1 MSDTLAIPV
10 ESQVMSRLKERA
22 NAEGVDV
29 VTLAERVLSRE
40 ASRPLLS
47 EIHKPVH
54 DAFAASDMNDDELAD
69 FLEAEKHAMRGMAY

>member
-1 MSDTLAIPV
+1 
-10 ESQVMSRLKERA
+10 
-22 NAEGVDV
+22 
-29 VTLAERVLSRE
+29 VLSRE